1 MLTAEAL
8 RGAAHLLAGE
18 MLHQP
23 RPRHPPVAL
32 GRPQRDLEQRCD
44 LLHLEATKEAEMDH
58 LSGALVERREL
69 HQRIIQ
75 RQQLDR
81 PLLYPD
87 LRQDDARQGS
97 AALDRR
103 APPRAVD
110 QDAAHGRGRGRGE
123 VCLGV
128 DGERGTAHTH
138 PRFVDDRGRSRRIT
152 DPIPASQ
159 TGGYRPQLIVDSG
172 QESVELLRSNC
183 GVLGDVTH
191 LFHSI

>member
-1 MLTAEAL
+1 MNNL
-8 RGAAHLLAGE
+8 
-18 MLHQP
+18 
-23 RPRHPPVAL
+23 
-32 GRPQRDLEQRCD
+32 C
-44 LLHLEATKEAEMDH
+44 
-58 LSGALVERREL
+58 GALMERREL
-69 HQRIIQ
+69 LQRIIQ

-97 AALDRR
+97 ASLDRR

-110 QDAAHGRGRGRGE
+110 QDAAHGHGRGRGE

-138 PRFVDDRGRSRRIT
+138 PRFVDDRGRSRRIA
-152 DPIPASQ
+152 DPIPAAQ
-159 TGGYRPQLIVDSG
+159 TGGSRPQLIVDAW
-172 QESVELLRSNC
+172 QESVEFLRSNC
-183 GVLGDVTH
+183 GVLGGITH